1 MAISKSL
8 LIHALKGDF
17 ASLLFIHLQ
26 LPNSV
31 TLPTMA
37 ACNAGIAQLHSYT
50 LPFLHIFMISFFSS
64 LMVHSGNSLS
74 FNLGNFDPN
83 DHEIIFEGHASYSAD
98 KVIQL
103 TSNQE
108 DKKMNDSWGRATY
121 CKPFQ
126 LWDKASGRM
135 ADFTTNFSFEI
146 DSQRNFSYGDGLA
159 FFLAPNSTRL
169 PSDVTGGS
177 LGLVSR
183 NQTLNSTANHFFA
196 VEFDTFPNAWDPKHD
211 HVGIDINSMKSAK
224 SVTWLNN
231 IPEGK
236 INHVSISYD
245 SSSENLSVIFG
256 TDDLYNNIT
265 PQSLYYKVDLRNYLT
280 PFVTI
285 GFSSATGDRSE
296 INIIHSWNFSSALIF
311 SDSAEENEEKKT
323 GLVVGLG
330 VGAFALVAGLGLVC
344 FCWWKKKIS
353 EKGEADPDFD
363 LSMDDDFEKGTGPRK
378 FMYHELV
385 LATNNFAE
393 GEKVGEGGFGGVYK
407 GFSSNLSSYVAVKRV
422 SKGSNPGI
430 KEYASEVKIISRLRH
445 RNLLQLLGWCHKKR
459 ELLLV
464 YEFIPNGSLASCLF
478 QGKTLLTWATRYK
491 IATGLASALLYLHE
505 EWEQCVVHRDI
516 KSSNVMLD
524 AEFNAKLGDFGLA
537 RLVDHG
543 KESQTTVLAGTM
555 GYMAPECI
563 MTGKASKE
571 LDVYS
576 FGVVVLEIC
585 SGRRCVEPKAQ
596 EDQIRLVEWIW
607 NLYGVGKLLEAADS
621 RLSADFDEEQMV
633 RLMVVGLW
641 CAYPD
646 CSLRPSIRQAINVL
660 DSEASL
666 PALPSKMPLPMY
678 YASPENTSAISLQ
691 ASYTATTSERG
702 QSQLS
707 GFSIGTNSGLFG
719 IWE

>member
-108 DKKMNDSWGRATY
+108 DKKMNDSWVRATY
-121 CKPFQ
+121 YKPFQ

-146 DSQRNFSYGDGLA
+146 DSQRNSSYGDGLA
-159 FFLAPNSTRL
+159 FFLAPNSTQL
-169 PSDVTGGS
+169 PSDVTGASG
-177 LGLVSR
+177 LGLVSN
-183 NQTLNSTANHFFA
+183 NQTLNSTAKHFFA
-196 VEFDTFPNAWDPKHD
+196 VAFDTFPNAWDPKPD
-211 HVGIDINSMKSAK
+211 HVRIDINSMKSVK
-224 SVTWLNN
+224 NVTWLS
-231 IPEGK
+231 IIKDGK
-236 INHVSISYD
+236 IKYVSISYTA
-245 SSSENLSVIFG
+245 SSQNMSVIFG
-256 TDDLYNNIT
+256 SDYLYNKT
-265 PQSLYYKVDLRNYLT
+265 TLQSLYYKVDLSDYL
-280 PFVTI
+280 PEFVTI
-285 GFSSATGDRSE
+285 GFSSATGDFSE
-296 INIIHSWNFSSALIF
+296 INIIHSWNFSSALQI

-323 GLVVGLG
+323 GLVVGLS

-344 FCWWKKKIS
+344 FCLWKKKVS
-353 EKGEADPDFD
+353 EKGEDNPDFD
-363 LSMDDDFEKGTGPRK
+363 LSMDDDLEKGTGPRK

-407 GFSSNLSSYVAVKRV
+407 GFSRNLSSYIAVKRV
-422 SKGSNPGI
+422 SKGSDQGI
-430 KEYASEVKIISRLRH
+430 KEYESEVKIISRLRH
-445 RNLLQLLGWCHKKR
+445 WNLLQLLGWCHKKR

-464 YEFIPNGSLASCLF
+464 YEFMPNGSLASCLF
-478 QGKTLLTWATRYK
+478 QGKILLTWAMRYK
-491 IATGLASALLYLHE
+491 IATGLASVLLYLHE
-505 EWEQCVVHRDI
+505 EWEQCVVHRDV

-543 KESQTTVLAGTM
+543 KGSKTTVLAGTV
-555 GYMAPECI
+555 GYMAPEYI
-563 MTGKASKE
+563 LTGKASKE

-576 FGVVVLEIC
+576 FGVVALEIC
-585 SGRRCVEPKAQ
+585 SGRRCVEPNAQ
-596 EDQIRLVEWIW
+596 EDQIRLVEWVW
-607 NLYGVGKLLEAADS
+607 DLYGVGKLPEAADP
-621 RLSADFDEEQMV
+621 RLSADFDEEQMA

-641 CAYPD
+641 CAHPD

-660 DSEASL
+660 NSEASL
-666 PALPSKMPLPMY
+666 PALPSKMPVPMY
-678 YASPENTSAISLQ
+678 YAPPENNSAISSLQ
-691 ASYTATTSERG
+691 TSYTATTSERS
-702 QSQLS
+702 QS
-707 GFSIGTNSGLFG
+707 
-719 IWE
+719 